1 MMRTR
6 QKASALHEPTRPND
20 HDESGRSDAV
30 RAARLACRLLDAP
43 FAVVASVDGTAIT
56 LEWWPAPTASRDT
69 VVAFCRRVIE
79 QDALRVE
86 PAIAPELGVRI
97 GAPLGSGLTGALC
110 VFGARGSFG
119 GEERQDLLD
128 LAVMAGNAMDRHRE
142 AAARMRA
149 EEDVTAERGRL
160 AAVIESL
167 PFDFWVCDASGRYL
181 LQNSYGRRLW
191 ADHTGLLPKE
201 TRAPAELQTHW
212 TDTNRRALAGEIIH
226 TEWSYDFAGKTV
238 HVEEILAPIRNADGT
253 IWGISGVNLDIGERK
268 RAEMRLAEAEARL
281 RAAIESLPFDF
292 WVCDADGR
300 YVMTNATCREHWGT
314 YVGKRPLESGVEASI
329 SGQWERENR
338 RVFAGETLRYETS
351 YGAGDARREIEAIVA
366 PVHSHGQIIGLV
378 GVNIDITERKRSEE
392 RIRHL
397 ADHDPLTGLPNR
409 RRFLDRLRHAV
420 ERVRRRDDCLAL
432 LLLDLDDLKV
442 VNDTL
447 GHDAGDALL
456 GEVARRLQRGRRAED
471 TVARLG
477 GDEFAL
483 IVEGLRQP
491 DSAGLI
497 ARRILAELRQP
508 CAVGEQD
515 LPTSACIGL
524 ATFPGDAASAAE
536 LLKHADIALYRAKR
550 AGRGQCRH
558 FAAEMRAELD
568 GRRQLDTELR
578 RAVENYEFTVL
589 YQPILEFSRPSR
601 FSFEALLRWRH
612 PDRGLLAPS
621 EFLHLAEETGL
632 IVPIGRTVLELV
644 AGQARR
650 WSDAG
655 VPLGR
660 MAINVA
666 DAQFAAGDLDEAI
679 AAVLIESDTSSW
691 QLEVEVTESVFVGR
705 RAGLVEQLL
714 QRLHRRGV
722 SIALDDFGTGYASL
736 THLRRFPIDRLK
748 IDRSF
753 VRGILHSPND
763 ATIVRTIIELGH
775 SLDLEIVAEGVETR
789 EQLDFLRRH
798 RCDHIQGYLIA
809 TPAPAEEA
817 LRQARRQAEH
827 LLA

>member
-1 MMRTR
+1 
-6 QKASALHEPTRPND
+6 
-20 HDESGRSDAV
+20 
-30 RAARLACRLLDAP
+30 
-43 FAVVASVDGTAIT
+43 
-56 LEWWPAPTASRDT
+56 
-69 VVAFCRRVIE
+69 
-79 QDALRVE
+79 
-86 PAIAPELGVRI
+86 
-97 GAPLGSGLTGALC
+97 
-110 VFGARGSFG
+110 
-119 GEERQDLLD
+119 
-128 LAVMAGNAMDRHRE
+128 
-142 AAARMRA
+142 MRA

-201 TRAPAELQTHW
+201 TRAPAELPTHW

-300 YVMTNATCREHWGT
+300 HVMTNATCREHWGT
-314 YVGKRPLESGVEASI
+314 YLGKRPLESGVETSI
-329 SGQWERENR
+329 SGRWERENR
-338 RVFAGETLRYETS
+338 RVLAGETLRYEAS
-351 YGAGDARREIEAIVA
+351 YGAGETRREVEA
-366 PVHSHGQIIGLV
+366 
-378 GVNIDITERKRSEE
+378 
-392 RIRHL
+392 
-397 ADHDPLTGLPNR
+397 
-409 RRFLDRLRHAV
+409 
-420 ERVRRRDDCLAL
+420 
-432 LLLDLDDLKV
+432 
-442 VNDTL
+442 
-447 GHDAGDALL
+447 
-456 GEVARRLQRGRRAED
+456 
-471 TVARLG
+471 
-477 GDEFAL
+477 

-491 DSAGLI
+491 DSARLI

-508 CAVGEQD
+508 CALGEQD
-515 LPTSACIGL
+515 LPISACIGL
-524 ATFPGDAASAAE
+524 ATFPPDAASAAE

-550 AGRGQCRH
+550 TGRGQSRH

-568 GRRQLDTELR
+568 GRRQLDAELR
-578 RAVENYEFTVL
+578 RAVENHEFTVL
-589 YQPILEFSRPSR
+589 YQPILELGRPSR
-601 FSFEALLRWRH
+601 VSFEALLRWRH
-612 PDRGLLAPS
+612 PDRGLLAPA

-632 IVPIGRTVLELV
+632 IVPIGRTVLDLV

-660 MAINVA
+660 VAINVA
-666 DAQFAAGDLDEAI
+666 NAQFTGGNLDEAI
-679 AAVLIESDTSSW
+679 AAVLVESDASSW

-705 RAGLVEQLL
+705 HAGVVEQLL
-714 QRLHRRGV
+714 QRLRRRGV

-763 ATIVRTIIELGH
+763 ATIVGTIIELGH

-817 LRQARRQAEH
+817 LRHACRQAEH